1 MYDRFFYRLSLLS
14 GPSLQR
20 WPQGVNGRRRSPAGR
35 LALCHEF
42 DPFRGHEFDPFRGV
56 ILAASL
62 CEPIPCVYTTR
73 VKLQWVP
80 TPPVRRGAGAGCCR
94 SGDSEQEQYA

>member
-1 MYDRFFYRLSLLS
+1 MMYDLFLLSLLS
-14 GPSLQR
+14 FVQR

-62 CEPIPCVYTTR
+62 CGPIPCVYTTR